1 MLYMNKKIDPENF
14 KKLLEELNE
23 KILVVEGKRDKKAL
37 KRLGL
42 KNIIA
47 INGRPL
53 YIVAEELMAKRKEIV
68 ILSDFDKAGKT
79 INLKLKN
86 LLQKDKKTTN
96 VRLRKGIMNLG
107 KNKIEDLGNL
117 VNTQDLEYSVF
128 KEDDNHVKISTNFN
142 KICDKS
148 TNRRKRS
155 NRET

>member
-1 MLYMNKKIDPENF
+1 MNKKIDPEKF
-14 KKLLEELNE
+14 KKLIQELSE
-23 KILVVEGKRDKKAL
+23 KILLVEGKKDEEAL

-47 INGRPL
+47 INGKPL
-53 YIVAEELMAKRKEIV
+53 YIVAEELSAKNQEIV
-68 ILSDFDKAGKT
+68 ILSDFDKAGKE
-79 INLKLKN
+79 INLKLKK
-86 LLQKDKKTTN
+86 LLQRYKKTTN

-117 VNTQDLEYSVF
+117 ANSQELEYPAF

-142 KICDKS
+142 KIRNKS
-148 TNRRKRS
+148 TDRCEGS